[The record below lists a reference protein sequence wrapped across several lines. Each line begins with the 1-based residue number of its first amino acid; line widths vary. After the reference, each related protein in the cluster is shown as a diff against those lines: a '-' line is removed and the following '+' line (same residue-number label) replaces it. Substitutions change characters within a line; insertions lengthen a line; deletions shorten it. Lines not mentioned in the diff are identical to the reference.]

1 MSESDGEGSVMK
13 MNDAK
18 CLAMQWIAA
27 KKSREEL
34 NRHIKKVER
43 DLLETPEITDLK
55 LLLSNEGGQK
65 THDGITIE
73 SKRDHVWDQARLA
86 QILTELPPENRPEFI
101 TETTTFKVD
110 YRAFQ
115 TYAMGNPSDPMVQ
128 ALHGAHS
135 IKLGDSKIKTIN
147 EEKLEEAQ

>member
-1 MSESDGEGSVMK
+1 MK

-27 KKSREEL
+27 KKSREEI

-43 DLLETPEITDLK
+43 DLLETPEISNLK

-65 THDGITIE
+65 THNGITIE
-73 SKRDHVWDQARLA
+73 SKRDHVWDQERLS
-86 QILTELPPENRPEFI
+86 QILSELPEEQRPEFI
-101 TETTTFKVD
+101 TETTTYKVD

-135 IKLGDSKIKTIN
+135 IKLGDSKIKSIN
-147 EEKLEEAQ
+147 EEKLKEAQ

>member
-1 MSESDGEGSVMK
+1 MK

-27 KKSREEL
+27 KKSREEI

-73 SKRDHVWDQARLA
+73 SKRDHVWDQKRLS
-86 QILTELPPENRPEFI
+86 QILSELPEEHRPEFI
-101 TETTTFKVD
+101 TESTTYKVD

-115 TYAMGNPSDPMVQ
+115 SFAMGNPSDALVQ

-135 IKLGDSKIKTIN
+135 IKLGDSKIKSIN
-147 EEKLEEAQ
+147 QEKLEEAQ

>member
-1 MSESDGEGSVMK
+1 MSESDGEGCVMK

-73 SKRDHVWDQARLA
+73 SKRDHVWDQERLS
-86 QILTELPPENRPEFI
+86 QILAELPQEQRPEFI
-101 TETTTFKVD
+101 TETTTYKVD

-115 TYAMGNPSDPMVQ
+115 SFAMGNPSDALVQ

-135 IKLGDSKIKTIN
+135 IKLGESKIKSIN
-147 EEKLEEAQ
+147 QEKLEEAQ

>member
-1 MSESDGEGSVMK
+1 MK

-27 KKSREEL
+27 KKSREEI

-43 DLLETPEITDLK
+43 DLLETPEISNLK

-65 THDGITIE
+65 THNGITIE
-73 SKRDHVWDQARLA
+73 SKRDHVWDQERLS
-86 QILTELPPENRPEFI
+86 QILSELPEEQRPEFI
-101 TETTTFKVD
+101 TETTTYKVD

-115 TYAMGNPSDPMVQ
+115 TYAMGNPSDSMVQ

-135 IKLGDSKIKTIN
+135 IKLGDSKIKSIN
-147 EEKLEEAQ
+147 EEKLKEAQ

>member
-1 MSESDGEGSVMK
+1 

-27 KKSREEL
+27 KKSREEI
-34 NRHIKKVER
+34 NRHIKKVEQQ
-43 DLLETPEITDLK
+43 LLEIPEITDLK

-73 SKRDHVWDQARLA
+73 SKRDHVWDQERLTH
-86 QILTELPPENRPEFI
+86 ILTELPPENRPEFI
-101 TETTTFKVD
+101 TETTTYKVD

-115 TYAMGNPSDPMVQ
+115 SYAMGNPSDALVQ

-135 IKLGDSKIKTIN
+135 IKLGDSKIKSINQNTI
-147 EEKLEEAQ
+147 KEAE

>member
-1 MSESDGEGSVMK
+1 MK

-27 KKSREEL
+27 KKSREEI

-73 SKRDHVWDQARLA
+73 SKRDHVWDQERLS
-86 QILTELPPENRPEFI
+86 QILAELPQEQRPEFI
-101 TETTTFKVD
+101 TESTTYKVD

-115 TYAMGNPSDPMVQ
+115 SFAMGNPSDALVQ

-135 IKLGDSKIKTIN
+135 IKLGDSKIKSIN
-147 EEKLEEAQ
+147 QEKLEEAQ

>member
-1 MSESDGEGSVMK
+1 MFESDGEESVMK

-43 DLLETPEITDLK
+43 DLLDTPEISNLK

-73 SKRDHVWDQARLA
+73 SKRDHLWDQARLA
-86 QILTELPPENRPEFI
+86 QILAELPQEQRPEFI
-101 TETTTFKVD
+101 TESTTYKVD

-115 TYAMGNPSDPMVQ
+115 SYAMGNPSDALVQ

-135 IKLGDSKIKTIN
+135 IKLGDSKIKSINQNTI
-147 EEKLEEAQ
+147 KEAE

>member
-1 MSESDGEGSVMK
+1 MMK

-73 SKRDHVWDQARLA
+73 SKRDHVWDQERLTH
-86 QILTELPPENRPEFI
+86 ILSELPQEHRPDFI
-101 TETTTFKVD
+101 TETTTYKVD

-115 TYAMGNPSDPMVQ
+115 SYAMGNPSDALVQ

-135 IKLGDSKIKTIN
+135 IKLGDSKIKSIN
-147 EEKLEEAQ
+147 QKKLEEAQ

>member
-1 MSESDGEGSVMK
+1 MK

-27 KKSREEL
+27 KKSREEI

-43 DLLETPEITDLK
+43 DLLETPEISNLK

-65 THDGITIE
+65 THNGITIE
-73 SKRDHVWDQARLA
+73 SKRDHVWDQERLS
-86 QILTELPPENRPEFI
+86 QILAELPQEQRPEFI
-101 TETTTFKVD
+101 TQTITYKVD

-115 TYAMGNPSDPMVQ
+115 TYAMGNPSDALVQ

>member
-1 MSESDGEGSVMK
+1 MK

-27 KKSREEL
+27 KKSREEI
-34 NRHIKKVER
+34 NRHIKKVEQQ
-43 DLLETPEITDLK
+43 LLEIPEISDLK

-73 SKRDHVWDQARLA
+73 SKRDHLWDQARLA
-86 QILTELPPENRPEFI
+86 QILAELPQEQRPEFI
-101 TETTTFKVD
+101 TESTTYKVD

-115 TYAMGNPSDPMVQ
+115 SFAMGNPSDPVVK
-128 ALHGAHS
+128 ALHSAHS
-135 IKLGDSKIKTIN
+135 IKLGDSKIKSIN
-147 EEKLEEAQ
+147 QNTMKEAE

>member
-1 MSESDGEGSVMK
+1 MK

-27 KKSREEL
+27 KKSREEI

-43 DLLETPEITDLK
+43 DLLETPEISNLK

-65 THDGITIE
+65 THNGITIE
-73 SKRDHVWDQARLA
+73 SKRDHVWDQERLS
-86 QILTELPPENRPEFI
+86 QILSELPEEQRPEFI
-101 TETTTFKVD
+101 TQTTTYKVD

-115 TYAMGNPSDPMVQ
+115 SLCNGKSKRPHGTGTAWGAFDQ
-128 ALHGAHS
+128 AR
-135 IKLGDSKIKTIN
+135 
-147 EEKLEEAQ
+147 

>member
-1 MSESDGEGSVMK
+1 MK

-27 KKSREEL
+27 KKSREEI
-34 NRHIKKVER
+34 NRHIKKVEQQ
-43 DLLETPEITDLK
+43 LLEIPEITDLK

-73 SKRDHVWDQARLA
+73 RKRDHVWDQERLTH
-86 QILTELPPENRPEFI
+86 ILTELPPENRPEFI
-101 TETTTFKVD
+101 TETTTYKVD

-115 TYAMGNPSDPMVQ
+115 SYAMGNPSDALVQ

-135 IKLGDSKIKTIN
+135 IKLGDSKIKSINQNTI
-147 EEKLEEAQ
+147 KEAE

>member
-1 MSESDGEGSVMK
+1 MFESDGEESVMK

-43 DLLETPEITDLK
+43 DLLDTPEISNLK

-65 THDGITIE
+65 THDAITIE
-73 SKRDHVWDQARLA
+73 SKRDHLWDQARLA
-86 QILTELPPENRPEFI
+86 QILAELPQEQRPEFI
-101 TETTTFKVD
+101 TESTTYKVD

-115 TYAMGNPSDPMVQ
+115 SYAMGNPSDPMVQ